1 MVCSPGNPWRRSKV
15 YPSITEE
22 PRNHD
27 PADRAKSEPEFLSAP
42 PVRYQCPEVTE
53 AMSKRVAFDVG
64 GTFTDFVITD
74 EETGASDV
82 FKYPSTPD
90 DPSRGVLDGLSTF
103 LDQEDIPW
111 SEVTQLIHATTVA
124 TNTVLER
131 KGADT
136 ALVVTAGFKDVPV
149 IGRQKRYDI
158 YDLFLEKPDPI
169 VEREDIYEVDE
180 RVHPRYGAVDEPDPS
195 TLTEL
200 ADELVEDYEAVAV
213 SLLHAYHDQGHEET
227 VAAAI
232 EDAAPD
238 LAVTRGSALSKRFR
252 EYERTNTAA
261 VDAYLKPRVRSY
273 IDRLLE
279 AFATYG
285 YGDPFFMM
293 KSSGGVM
300 TADRVQEAP
309 VQIVESGPVAGALHS
324 QHLGD
329 HLGRDNLFS
338 FDMGGTT
345 AKICF
350 IVDGEPKRT
359 STFELDKL
367 RLKEGSGIPI
377 NLEVIDMVEISAG
390 GGSIAAVD
398 ETGTISVGPE
408 SAGADPGPIC
418 YGRGGARP
426 TVTDADLVLGY
437 LNPDLSLAGEMSV
450 DREAAAAGIREY
462 VGEPLG
468 MDLTDAAAGIKEVID
483 NSMMQASRIHAAE
496 RGLDPRKF
504 GMISFGGAGPMHA
517 PFIARRLNIPQ
528 VIVPRGAGV
537 ASAKGLLVPDITFHV
552 EQTRTVSLE
561 SGVAET
567 LNEIYA
573 QLEAD
578 GRELLEVV
586 RGGSGEVAVSRSADM
601 KYEGQYHEI
610 NVDVP
615 AGPLD
620 GEAVETIEQRFHT
633 AYGDTYGYSDPDDPI
648 TAVTW
653 NVTVSKPTV
662 TPPLERIDREWTLE
676 DARKGTRDSYFER
689 ANGFTECRVFDRHR
703 LPVGAELD
711 GPVVV
716 EETNATTVVP
726 PEDTMAVDEHGNLV
740 IDLA

>member
-1 MVCSPGNPWRRSKV
+1 
-15 YPSITEE
+15 
-22 PRNHD
+22 
-27 PADRAKSEPEFLSAP
+27 
-42 PVRYQCPEVTE
+42 
-53 AMSKRVAFDVG
+53 MSKRVAFDVG
-64 GTFTDFVITD
+64 GTFTDFVVTD
-74 EETGASDV
+74 EETGASEV

-90 DPSRGVLDGLSTF
+90 DPSTGVLEGLNQF
-103 LDQEDIPW
+103 LEREGIPW
-111 SEVTQLIHATTVA
+111 TEVTQLIHATTVA

-131 KGADT
+131 KGAET
-136 ALVVTAGFKDVPV
+136 ALVVTDGFRDVPI

-169 VEREDIYEVDE
+169 VDREDIYEVDE
-180 RVHPRYGAVDEPDPS
+180 RVHPRFGTVDEPDEAA
-195 TLTEL
+195 LAEL
-200 ADELVEDYEAVAV
+200 AGELAADYDSVAV
-213 SLLHAYHDQGHEET
+213 SLLHSYHDAAHEEV
-227 VAAAI
+227 VAEALEAADP
-232 EDAAPD
+232 E
-238 LAVTRGSALSKRFR
+238 LAVTRASALSKRFR

-261 VDAYLKPRVRSY
+261 VDAYLKPRVRGY

-279 AFATYG
+279 AFAENG
-285 YGDPFFMM
+285 YQDPFFMM

-300 TADRVQEAP
+300 TADRVHEAP

-329 HLGRDNLFS
+329 HLGLDNLFS

-359 STFELDKL
+359 STFEIDKL
-367 RLKEGSGIPI
+367 RLKEGSGLPI

-390 GGSIAAVD
+390 GGSIADVG
-398 ETGTISVGPE
+398 ETGTVSVGPE

-418 YGRGGARP
+418 YGQGGDRP

-437 LNPDLSLAGEMSV
+437 LNPDLSLAGEMSI
-450 DREAAAAGIREY
+450 DREAAACGIREH
-462 VGEPLG
+462 VGDPLG
-468 MDLTDAAAGIKEVID
+468 MDSTEAAAGIKEVID

-504 GMISFGGAGPMHA
+504 GMIAFGGAGPMHA
-517 PFIARRLNIPQ
+517 PFIARRLNIPK

-537 ASAKGLLVPDITFHV
+537 ASAKGLLVPDITFHL
-552 EQTRTVSLE
+552 EQTQTLSLE
-561 SGVAET
+561 PDTVDT
-567 LNEIYA
+567 INEIYA
-573 QLEAD
+573 GLEEE
-578 GRELLEVV
+578 GRDRLEVV
-586 RGGSGEVAVSRSADM
+586 RGGSGEVSVSRSADM

-610 NVDVP
+610 NSEVP
-615 AGPLD
+615 AGKLD
-620 GEAVETIEQRFHT
+620 REAVAEIEERFHA

-653 NVTVSKPTV
+653 KVTVSKPTV
-662 TPPLERIDREWTLE
+662 TPPLERIERETSLE
-676 DARKGTRDSYFER
+676 AAAKGTREAYFDR
-689 ANGFTECRVFDRHR
+689 ANGYTEVRVFDRAQ

-726 PEDTMAVDEHGNLV
+726 PEDTMTVDKHGNLL
-740 IDLA
+740 IDLD